1 MLIELSVIWVILVE
15 NIIFW
20 RLFCTRF
27 LCCGSFLGRCFVYFR
42 PSLSSASEKIELT
55 QIFEIIG
62 KMIVCICV
70 IFWVVVLYECFELCV
85 IALDKKNC
93 FICVLE
99 ILISFAEGMFE
110 AKTARLG

>member
-1 MLIELSVIWVILVE
+1 MGDSSGKHHVLEAVLYSI
-15 NIIFW
+15 
-20 RLFCTRF
+20 

-70 IFWVVVLYECFELCV
+70 TFWVVVLYECFELCV
-85 IALDKKNC
+85 IALDKKTC